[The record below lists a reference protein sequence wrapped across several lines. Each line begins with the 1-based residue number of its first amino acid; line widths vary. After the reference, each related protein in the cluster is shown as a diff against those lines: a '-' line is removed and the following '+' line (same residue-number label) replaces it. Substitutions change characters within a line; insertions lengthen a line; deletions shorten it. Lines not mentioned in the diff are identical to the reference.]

1 MWCCDSTSGLRNW
14 PCRSDQE
21 FTCPSFFIVAL
32 PFFGAL
38 LPGLMN
44 SAGRSACAGVTFTVS
59 LAAFIGLL
67 TNLPTV
73 LAGEVVMA
81 RVDWL
86 PLLGLNFTLMLDGL
100 GFFFALLILG
110 IGLLIIAYARHY
122 LSRDDNMGE
131 FFTYL
136 LLFQGAMVG
145 IVLAIT
151 YCFCW
156 FSGNLRRCRPSC

>member
-1 MWCCDSTSGLRNW
+1 VSL
-14 PCRSDQE
+14 
-21 FTCPSFFIVAL
+21 FLIVAL

-44 SAGRSACAGVTFTVS
+44 QAGRQACASVTFTIT

-67 TNLPTV
+67 TNLPAV
-73 LAGEVVMA
+73 WAGETVQA
-81 RVDWL
+81 GINWI
-86 PLLGLNFTLMLDGL
+86 PSLGLNLTLMLDGL

-110 IGLLIIAYARHY
+110 IGLLIITYARFY
-122 LSRDDNMGE
+122 LAREDNMGE

-145 IVLAIT
+145 IVFRKARFT
-151 YCFCW
+151 CPPFC
-156 FSGNLRRCRPSC
+156 